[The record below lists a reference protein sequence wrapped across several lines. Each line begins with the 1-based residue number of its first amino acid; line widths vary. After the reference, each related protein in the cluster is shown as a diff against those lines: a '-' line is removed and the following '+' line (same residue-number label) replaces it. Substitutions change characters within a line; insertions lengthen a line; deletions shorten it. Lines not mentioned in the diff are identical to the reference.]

1 MITKGLVIKD
11 SRPCTPTRQEI
22 VSDRIV
28 PTYPN
33 SLYRTILMNNKQSLS
48 KRELEIRVR
57 ELENEYAY
65 TLSLAGLGKG
75 MITTIM
81 AMVSGLLTLIAALI
95 AFLWSG
101 PGFLSGTHLVIIF
114 GILAAAIIIY
124 FSFVFGRAAKI
135 RAEISE
141 TKKLIEVSSGDKAR

>member
-1 MITKGLVIKD
+1 
-11 SRPCTPTRQEI
+11 
-22 VSDRIV
+22 
-28 PTYPN
+28 
-33 SLYRTILMNNKQSLS
+33 MNNKQSLS
-48 KRELEIRVR
+48 KRELETRVR

-75 MITTIM
+75 MITTMMVI
-81 AMVSGLLTLIAALI
+81 VSGLLTLIAALI

-114 GILAAAIIIY
+114 GILAAAIVVY
-124 FSFVFGRAAKI
+124 FSFVFGRVAKI
-135 RAEISE
+135 RAEINE